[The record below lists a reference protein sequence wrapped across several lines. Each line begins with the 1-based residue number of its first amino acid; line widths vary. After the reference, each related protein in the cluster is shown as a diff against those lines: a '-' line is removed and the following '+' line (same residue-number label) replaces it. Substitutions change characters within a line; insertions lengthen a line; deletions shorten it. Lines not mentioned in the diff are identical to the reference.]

1 MLGAS
6 QEPLLWR
13 KVAPE
18 PPTGRRVWGIGS
30 APGPERVRELSFED
44 VLIQTRTV
52 TCVPRTVCADGG
64 GQRRGRPRSPR
75 LPCPCPVP
83 SGRSGPCD
91 RGFPVLTLCR
101 PAVLKCDGAPS
112 SHDPGCLAPGGGC
125 FQDSVALSSWGS
137 GFGGRACS
145 RAALWRRM
153 PRVAPRGT
161 EGPSWVVVQVCRG
174 PSGFSFPEPAVWR
187 LLPPARPGAASLL
200 GALELR

>member
-30 APGPERVRELSFED
+30 VPGPERVRELSFKD

-52 TCVPRTVCADGG
+52 TCVPRTICADGG

-125 FQDSVALSSWGS
+125 FQDSVALSSWDRDS
-137 GFGGRACS
+137 EGGRAAGQPCGGGCPGWRPGVRRGRVGWWS
-145 RAALWRRM
+145 RSA
-153 PRVAPRGT
+153 G
-161 EGPSWVVVQVCRG
+161 G
-174 PSGFSFPEPAVWR
+174 
-187 LLPPARPGAASLL
+187 PPAFLSQSQLCGASCPQPWPGAASLL